1 MSCQK
6 ILSGFL
12 HMMGI
17 VLAIFVI
24 SFASPSHAAEQIKIQ
39 FDPIACPRGSCPTGL
54 EQLYTSRG
62 ESCVGTYEDFKEDP
76 SASHFWAEDPEV
88 TTQGKADERARQFI
102 AWVLGKNAIDNHPT
116 ITAIWSVSRNIAYFF
131 VVLLAAILGVGF
143 IIGQRTNFTLKIKV
157 WPSVIKIASALLYI
171 TFSATIIL
179 LLIQLSEVFMKFF
192 IENLGADK
200 LFNIYFADTKSV
212 EKNYLEWVGCR
223 DLNIRVQEA
232 AETQLFM
239 LKLTN
244 ITYYALGIMLLLRK
258 IILWFLLFVSPF
270 LALLFPFVLIRN
282 IGLIWIGVFFQWL
295 FYGPLLALFLG
306 GMAKL
311 WKDGIPFIFDFQR
324 ANTPEGYVYPTATSI
339 LYGGPA
345 QQLSVMNN
353 GNYIDTF
360 VEYIITL
367 IMLWAVIVLPW
378 WLLRIFRDYCC
389 DGIYAMKNILLSLY
403 DQMRGGPSP
412 TPPGPSPVS
421 VKTGTTI
428 KVDQA
433 VSIKARLETVEEIK
447 RTKTVEISKTL
458 NLSATK
464 LTDIARLETNK
475 EVRETVR
482 KNIEYLSNP
491 TKADTPTE
499 RQKYMNIRS
508 ELFNRA
514 IKEDTI
520 AKQLLSATSAGV
532 ERIQNQQKI
541 LQETPALTP
550 VTQVVSYKVKLP
562 VEKVSSI
569 TSSVTASIAANT
581 NLVNT
586 IAQKTQV
593 ASNQVQIILTS
604 YQKNANQPSFHIVPA
619 IAKENNIQKETVAK
633 VIKQIASTLQIN
645 TEIAKDIAQKE
656 QVKQEEVQQVIQT
669 QMPMVAEA
677 EAHIEQAIAIPSS
690 VAIEDYEE
698 VKKMWIQQY
707 EKGEVPVT
715 ENVSTRSQWIDQ
727 DIVFIT
733 NTLNKLLSTDQT
745 LKQQGLDEVGFI
757 LPIFMINN
765 LKGDELIVY
774 LKAKLEAAKF
784 VQMMTEREKEI
795 TEKLKA
801 KADEVFIDVP
811 AAKKEE
817 ASKTMTMAEELKIED
832 KGN

>member
-1 MSCQK
+1 MSCRK

-17 VLAIFVI
+17 VLAIFII

-39 FDPIACPRGSCPTGL
+39 LDPIACPRGSCPTGL

-76 SASHFWAEDPEV
+76 SASHFWAEDPQV

-131 VVLLAAILGVGF
+131 VMLLAAILGVGF
-143 IIGQRTNFTLKIKV
+143 IIGQRTNFTLKIKIL
-157 WPSVIKIASALLYI
+157 PSVIKIASALLYI
-171 TFSATIIL
+171 TFSATIVL
-179 LLIQLSEVFMKFF
+179 LLVQLSEVFMKFF

-232 AETQLFM
+232 ADTQLFM

-270 LALLFPFVLIRN
+270 LALLFPFIFIRN
-282 IGLIWIGVFFQWL
+282 VGWIWIGVFFQWL

-367 IMLWAVIVLPW
+367 IMLWAVIILPW

-389 DGIYAMKNILLSLY
+389 DGINAMKNILLSMY

-412 TPPGPSPVS
+412 TSPGPSPVS

-447 RTKTVEISKTL
+447 RTKTEEISKTL

-532 ERIQNQQKI
+532 ERIKNQQKI
-541 LQETPALTP
+541 LQEAPALTP

-593 ASNQVQIILTS
+593 TSNQVQIILTS

-633 VIKQIASTLQIN
+633 VIKQVASTLQIN

-656 QVKQEEVQQVIQT
+656 QVKQEEVQQVIQM

-690 VAIEDYEE
+690 IAIEDYEE

-733 NTLNKLLSTDQT
+733 NTLNKLLSTDQS

-757 LPIFMINN
+757 LPVFMINN

-801 KADEVFIDVP
+801 KADEIFIDVP